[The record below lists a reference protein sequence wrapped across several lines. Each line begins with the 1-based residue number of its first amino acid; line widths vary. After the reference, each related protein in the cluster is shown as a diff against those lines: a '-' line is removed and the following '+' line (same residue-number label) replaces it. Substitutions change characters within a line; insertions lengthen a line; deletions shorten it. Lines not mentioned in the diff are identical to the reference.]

1 MVKTVGK
8 WLKIYEDET
17 SLFLWT
23 VLLFFIIRTASI
35 LFNNFAETA
44 FLKRFGVEYL
54 PIVNVINSISTFFIM
69 AFLTGI
75 MARVSGS
82 RMLSYLFM
90 FCGMSVA
97 CLRLLIPLGFDLIYP
112 LFWIL
117 KAQYEVLLA
126 LVFWN
131 MANDLFNTRQS
142 KRLFPLIT
150 AGGVLGGIIG
160 SFATPSLAKL
170 ISMDNLL
177 FAYLITTMIGAFMVK
192 RMGMK
197 FPSLLVS
204 DKKDKKA
211 KKVTKLS
218 SLVDEFKKIG
228 PLMKE
233 STLVKILILLTLL
246 PNIVI
251 PIINYQF
258 AFAVNET
265 YATQGGMLSF
275 FGYFRG
281 CMNIISLVILLF
293 IGRVYGRWGLPVVLM
308 FHPMNYMLAF
318 LAFLLKF
325 DIVSAMYARVSTTV
339 LRTTMNNPARAV
351 LMGLFPVS
359 YRAVIRPFLRGT
371 VVRIGILIGSG
382 IIMIS
387 EGLFTPRYLSIAAM
401 VFVGGWIATTF
412 FLKKSYPRILLDL
425 ISRNILDL
433 KSLEDKDVGSVFAD
447 KKIQS
452 ELLES
457 FLSSRGN
464 DCLWHAR
471 LLKSQGIT
479 NFDAHILT
487 VLKQNDDK
495 TRIELLS
502 MLSRE
507 TGKEAIP
514 IFREL
519 ADPEKPQLTL
529 ALVQAADRMEPA
541 VSNDFCRELFDA
553 STDPEIQAYA
563 LIGLYR
569 NAPQSHKKTIDSWLM
584 ATDPGERKSGV
595 IAAGESREVSY
606 ISQLKGMLEKEE
618 NAPIFS
624 HILTALHRIGMDD
637 LNNLVQPYLTSEDLK
652 VRLASLDA
660 FEINSDGDIRTVIG
674 RMDDPS
680 EEVFLSAK
688 AKIQT
693 AEYQNPQI
701 LVESLNMPRRKIRDG
716 IFELLETLNIK
727 NLDIFRFARSQVEL
741 CYNHVAEIDALTR
754 LPDTRERDLLV
765 DHLENSKQIQ
775 LENILRVLATE
786 DRSGEMRLIWRGLF
800 SSDARRRSNSL
811 EALDGSLNASLSK
824 ILLPLFEGIPLA
836 DLLRTGRKHFKL
848 AAFDGDRKAL
858 YSYFLEKDDWVTVV
872 LTLYLIEKQGMEGVD
887 FEFLQPLLKSQ
898 NRFVNQMATRA
909 IHAKPHGTVE
919 LEEEMEAQISIPD
932 KILRLKSINIFEG
945 LSVSELAAVASV
957 TEEIDQPAGETVIK
971 EGESGESMYLIISGE
986 VSVIKDAGE
995 TGREEI
1001 ELARIGAGDYFGEMA
1016 LFEDAVRSA
1025 TIRTAEESRFLIL
1038 HKQEFTEIVRE
1049 YPQIA
1054 LHICKALSE
1063 RLRSLHAKVQGLD
1076 K

>member
-1 MVKTVGK
+1 
-8 WLKIYEDET
+8 
-17 SLFLWT
+17 
-23 VLLFFIIRTASI
+23 
-35 LFNNFAETA
+35 
-44 FLKRFGVEYL
+44 
-54 PIVNVINSISTFFIM
+54 
-69 AFLTGI
+69 
-75 MARVSGS
+75 
-82 RMLSYLFM
+82 
-90 FCGMSVA
+90 
-97 CLRLLIPLGFDLIYP
+97 
-112 LFWIL
+112 
-117 KAQYEVLLA
+117 
-126 LVFWN
+126 
-131 MANDLFNTRQS
+131 
-142 KRLFPLIT
+142 
-150 AGGVLGGIIG
+150 
-160 SFATPSLAKL
+160 
-170 ISMDNLL
+170 
-177 FAYLITTMIGAFMVK
+177 MVK
-192 RMGMK
+192 RMGVK
-197 FPSLLVS
+197 FPSLLVT

-211 KKVTKLS
+211 KKVNKLTS
-218 SLVDEFKKIG
+218 MVDEFKKIG

-281 CMNIISLVILLF
+281 FMNIISLVILLF
-293 IGRVYGRWGLPVVLM
+293 VGRVYGRWGLPVVLM

-318 LAFLLKF
+318 LAYLLKF

-339 LRTTMNNPARAV
+339 LRTTMNNPARAI
-351 LMGLFPVS
+351 LMGLFPIS

-401 VFVGGWIATTF
+401 VFVAGWIATTF
-412 FLKKSYPRILLDL
+412 YLKKSYPRILLDL

-457 FLSSRGN
+457 FLAAKGN

-471 LLKSQGIT
+471 LLKSQGIE
-479 NFDAHILT
+479 NFDAQILK
-487 VLKQNDDK
+487 VLRENDDK

-502 MLSRE
+502 MLSAEVGR
-507 TGKEAIP
+507 EAIP
-514 IFREL
+514 AFREL
-519 ADPEKPQLTL
+519 ADPENSQLTL
-529 ALVQAADRMEPA
+529 ALAKAAERMDPA
-541 VSNDFCRELFDA
+541 ISNVFCQELFDA
-553 STDPEIQAYA
+553 STDPEIRAYA
-563 LIGLYR
+563 LVGLYR
-569 NAPQSHKKTIDSWLM
+569 YAPQAHKKIIDSWLIS
-584 ATDPGERKSGV
+584 TDPGERKAGV
-595 IAAGESREVSY
+595 IAAGESREISY
-606 ISQLKGMLEKEE
+606 IPRLKEMLQKEE

-624 HILTALHRIGMDD
+624 HVLTALHRIGTED
-637 LNNLVQPYLTSEDLK
+637 LNELARRYLASKELE
-652 VRLASLDA
+652 VRLAALDA
-660 FEINSDGDIRTVIG
+660 FEINGDDDIRTVIG
-674 RMDDPS
+674 LMDDPS
-680 EEVFLSAK
+680 EEVFLLAK
-688 AKIQT
+688 AKVQT
-693 AEYQNPQI
+693 AEHQNPQV
-701 LVESLNMPRRKIRDG
+701 LVESLNIPRRKIRDG

-727 NLDIFRFARSQVEL
+727 DLDIFRFARSQVEL
-741 CYNHVAEIDALTR
+741 CYNHVAEIDAMTR
-754 LPDTRERDLLV
+754 LPETTERGLLM
-765 DHLENSKQIQ
+765 DHLEGKKQIQ

-786 DRSGEMRLIWRGLF
+786 DRSGEMRLVWRGLF

-811 EALDGSLNASLSK
+811 EALDGLLNAPLSK
-824 ILLPLFEGIPLA
+824 ILIPLFEGIPSGE
-836 DLLRTGRKHFKL
+836 LLKVGKKHFKL
-848 AAFDGDRKAL
+848 ATFDGDRKVL
-858 YSYFLEKDDWVTVV
+858 YSYFLGKDDWVTVV
-872 LTLYLIEKQGMEGVD
+872 LTLNLLEKQGMEEID
-887 FEFLQPLLKSQ
+887 STLLQPLEESE
-898 NRFVNQMATRA
+898 NRFVSQMATRVL
-909 IHAKPHGTVE
+909 HAKPHGTVE
-919 LEEEMEAQISIPD
+919 LEEKMEAQISIPD
-932 KILRLKSINIFEG
+932 KILRLKGINIFEG

-971 EGESGESMYLIISGE
+971 EGEAGESMYLIISGE

-995 TGREEI
+995 AEREEI
-1001 ELARIGAGDYFGEMA
+1001 ELARISAGDYFGEMA

-1025 TIRTAEESRFLIL
+1025 TIRTAEDSRFLIL

>member
-502 MLSRE
+502 ML
-507 TGKEAIP
+507 
-514 IFREL
+514 
-519 ADPEKPQLTL
+519 
-529 ALVQAADRMEPA
+529 
-541 VSNDFCRELFDA
+541 
-553 STDPEIQAYA
+553 
-563 LIGLYR
+563 
-569 NAPQSHKKTIDSWLM
+569 
-584 ATDPGERKSGV
+584 
-595 IAAGESREVSY
+595 
-606 ISQLKGMLEKEE
+606 
-618 NAPIFS
+618 
-624 HILTALHRIGMDD
+624 
-637 LNNLVQPYLTSEDLK
+637 
-652 VRLASLDA
+652 
-660 FEINSDGDIRTVIG
+660 
-674 RMDDPS
+674 
-680 EEVFLSAK
+680 
-688 AKIQT
+688 
-693 AEYQNPQI
+693 
-701 LVESLNMPRRKIRDG
+701 
-716 IFELLETLNIK
+716 
-727 NLDIFRFARSQVEL
+727 
-741 CYNHVAEIDALTR
+741 
-754 LPDTRERDLLV
+754 
-765 DHLENSKQIQ
+765 
-775 LENILRVLATE
+775 
-786 DRSGEMRLIWRGLF
+786 
-800 SSDARRRSNSL
+800 
-811 EALDGSLNASLSK
+811 
-824 ILLPLFEGIPLA
+824 
-836 DLLRTGRKHFKL
+836 
-848 AAFDGDRKAL
+848 
-858 YSYFLEKDDWVTVV
+858 
-872 LTLYLIEKQGMEGVD
+872 
-887 FEFLQPLLKSQ
+887 
-898 NRFVNQMATRA
+898 
-909 IHAKPHGTVE
+909 
-919 LEEEMEAQISIPD
+919 
-932 KILRLKSINIFEG
+932 
-945 LSVSELAAVASV
+945 
-957 TEEIDQPAGETVIK
+957 
-971 EGESGESMYLIISGE
+971 
-986 VSVIKDAGE
+986 
-995 TGREEI
+995 
-1001 ELARIGAGDYFGEMA
+1001 
-1016 LFEDAVRSA
+1016 
-1025 TIRTAEESRFLIL
+1025 
-1038 HKQEFTEIVRE
+1038 
-1049 YPQIA
+1049 
-1054 LHICKALSE
+1054 
-1063 RLRSLHAKVQGLD
+1063 
-1076 K
+1076 

>member
-1 MVKTVGK
+1 MLKTVGK
-8 WLKIYEDET
+8 WLKIYEDER
-17 SLFLWT
+17 SLFFWT
-23 VLLFFIIRTASI
+23 MFLFFIIRTSSI

-54 PIVNVINSISTFFIM
+54 PVVNVINSISTFFVM

-75 MARVSGS
+75 MARMAGS
-82 RMLSYLFM
+82 RMLSRLFI
-90 FCGMSVA
+90 FCGVSVA
-97 CLRLLIPLGFDLIYP
+97 GLRLVIPLGFDLIYP
-112 LFWIL
+112 VLWIL

-170 ISMDNLL
+170 IAMDNLL
-177 FAYLITTMIGAFMVK
+177 FAYLITTIFGAFMVK
-192 RMGMK
+192 RMGTK
-197 FPSLLVS
+197 FPSLLLS
-204 DKKDKKA
+204 DKKEKKT
-211 KKVTKLS
+211 KKVKKRPS
-218 SLVDEFKKIG
+218 VVDEFRKIG

-233 STLVKILILLTLL
+233 STLVKVLILLTLL
-246 PNIVI
+246 PNIAI

-265 YATQGGMLSF
+265 YATQNGMLTF

-281 CMNIISLVILLF
+281 FMNIISLVILLF
-293 IGRVYGRWGLPVVLM
+293 VGRVYNRWGLPVVLM

-339 LRTTMNNPARAV
+339 LRTTMNNPARAI

-382 IIMIS
+382 IIMAS
-387 EGLFTPRYLSIAAM
+387 EGLFEPRYLSIAAM

-412 FLKKSYPRILLDL
+412 FLKKSYPKILLDL

-433 KSLEDKDVGSVFAD
+433 KSLEDKDVGSVFGD

-457 FLSSRGN
+457 FLSSRGS

-471 LLKSQGIT
+471 LLKSQGIE
-479 NFDAHILT
+479 NFDAHILK
-487 VLKQNDDK
+487 VLKENDDK

-502 MLSRE
+502 MLSPE
-507 TGKEAIP
+507 AGKEAISV
-514 IFREL
+514 FREL
-519 ADPEKPQLTL
+519 ADPEKVPLTL
-529 ALVQAADRMEPA
+529 ALVQAADKLDPA
-541 VSNDFCRELFDA
+541 VSNDFCKELFDA
-553 STDPEIQAYA
+553 STDPEIRAYA
-563 LIGLYR
+563 LVGLYR
-569 NAPQSHKKTIDSWLM
+569 HAPQFYKKTIDSWLIS
-584 ATDPGERKSGV
+584 TDPGERKAGV
-595 IAAGESREVSY
+595 IAAGESREISY
-606 ISQLKGMLEKEE
+606 IPQLKEMLEKEE

-624 HILTALHRIGMDD
+624 HILTAFHCIGMGD
-637 LNNLVQPYLTSEDLK
+637 LNDLTKPYLTSEDLK
-652 VRLASLDA
+652 VRLAALDA
-660 FEINSDGDIRTVIG
+660 FGLNSDDDIRTVISL
-674 RMDDPS
+674 MDDSS
-680 EEVFLSAK
+680 EKVFLLAK
-688 AKIQT
+688 TKIQA

-701 LVESLNMPRRKIRDG
+701 LVESLNIPRRKIRDG
-716 IFELLETLNIK
+716 IFELLESLNIK
-727 NLDIFRFARSQVEL
+727 NLDIFRFASSQVER
-741 CYNHVAEIDALTR
+741 CYNHIVEIDALTR
-754 LPDTRERDLLV
+754 LPKSKEKDLLI
-765 DHLENSKQIQ
+765 DHLENKNQIQ

-811 EALDGSLNASLSK
+811 EALEGSLNASLSK
-824 ILLPLFEGIPLA
+824 ILIPLFEGIPT
-836 DLLRTGRKHFKL
+836 DELLKTGRKHFKL
-848 AAFDGDRKAL
+848 AKLDSDGKAL
-858 YSYFLEKDDWVTVV
+858 YPYFLEKKDWVTLV
-872 LTLYLIEKQGMEGVD
+872 LTLCLIEKHGQDGIDPE
-887 FEFLQPLLKSQ
+887 LIKPLEESE
-898 NRFVNQMATRA
+898 NRFVSRMAARA
-909 IHAKPHGTVE
+909 VHAKPHGTVG
-919 LEEEMEAQISIPD
+919 LEEKMEAEISIPD
-932 KILRLKSINIFEG
+932 KILRLKGINIFEG

-986 VSVIKDAGE
+986 VLVIKEAGE
-995 TGREEI
+995 SGKDEI

-1016 LFEDAVRSA
+1016 LFEDTVRSA
-1025 TIRTAEESRFLIL
+1025 TIRTDEESRFLIL

-1054 LHICKALSE
+1054 LHICRALSE

>member
-1 MVKTVGK
+1 
-8 WLKIYEDET
+8 
-17 SLFLWT
+17 
-23 VLLFFIIRTASI
+23 
-35 LFNNFAETA
+35 
-44 FLKRFGVEYL
+44 
-54 PIVNVINSISTFFIM
+54 
-69 AFLTGI
+69 
-75 MARVSGS
+75 
-82 RMLSYLFM
+82 
-90 FCGMSVA
+90 
-97 CLRLLIPLGFDLIYP
+97 
-112 LFWIL
+112 
-117 KAQYEVLLA
+117 
-126 LVFWN
+126 
-131 MANDLFNTRQS
+131 
-142 KRLFPLIT
+142 
-150 AGGVLGGIIG
+150 
-160 SFATPSLAKL
+160 
-170 ISMDNLL
+170 
-177 FAYLITTMIGAFMVK
+177 
-192 RMGMK
+192 
-197 FPSLLVS
+197 
-204 DKKDKKA
+204 
-211 KKVTKLS
+211 
-218 SLVDEFKKIG
+218 
-228 PLMKE
+228 
-233 STLVKILILLTLL
+233 
-246 PNIVI
+246 
-251 PIINYQF
+251 
-258 AFAVNET
+258 
-265 YATQGGMLSF
+265 
-275 FGYFRG
+275 
-281 CMNIISLVILLF
+281 
-293 IGRVYGRWGLPVVLM
+293 
-308 FHPMNYMLAF
+308 
-318 LAFLLKF
+318 
-325 DIVSAMYARVSTTV
+325 
-339 LRTTMNNPARAV
+339 
-351 LMGLFPVS
+351 
-359 YRAVIRPFLRGT
+359 
-371 VVRIGILIGSG
+371 
-382 IIMIS
+382 
-387 EGLFTPRYLSIAAM
+387 
-401 VFVGGWIATTF
+401 
-412 FLKKSYPRILLDL
+412 
-425 ISRNILDL
+425 
-433 KSLEDKDVGSVFAD
+433 
-447 KKIQS
+447 
-452 ELLES
+452 
-457 FLSSRGN
+457 
-464 DCLWHAR
+464 
-471 LLKSQGIT
+471 
-479 NFDAHILT
+479 
-487 VLKQNDDK
+487 
-495 TRIELLS
+495 
-502 MLSRE
+502 
-507 TGKEAIP
+507 
-514 IFREL
+514 
-519 ADPEKPQLTL
+519 
-529 ALVQAADRMEPA
+529 
-541 VSNDFCRELFDA
+541 
-553 STDPEIQAYA
+553 PEIRAYA

-584 ATDPGERKSGV
+584 AADPGERKSGV

-606 ISQLKGMLEKEE
+606 IPQLKGMLEKEE

-637 LNNLVQPYLTSEDLK
+637 LNNLAQPYLTSEDLK

-680 EEVFLSAK
+680 EEVFLPAK

-701 LVESLNMPRRKIRDG
+701 LVESLNIPRRKIRDG

-811 EALDGSLNASLSK
+811 EALDGSLNVSLSK

-836 DLLRTGRKHFKL
+836 DLLRTGGKHFKL

-887 FEFLQPLLKSQ
+887 SEFLLPLLKSQ
-898 NRFVNQMATRA
+898 NRFVSQMATRA

-1054 LHICKALSE
+1054 LHICRALSE

>member
-54 PIVNVINSISTFFIM
+54 PIVNVINSVSTFFIM

-90 FCGMSVA
+90 FCGTSVA

-177 FAYLITTMIGAFMVK
+177 FAYLITTIIGAFMVK

-246 PNIVI
+246 PNIAI

-371 VVRIGILIGSG
+371 VVRIGVLIGSG

-471 LLKSQGIT
+471 LLKSQGIE

-514 IFREL
+514 VFREL

-529 ALVQAADRMEPA
+529 AIVQAADRMNPA
-541 VSNDFCRELFDA
+541 VSNAFCKEIFDA

-606 ISQLKGMLEKEE
+606 IPQLKGMLEKEE

-680 EEVFLSAK
+680 EEVFLPAK

-701 LVESLNMPRRKIRDG
+701 LVESLNIPRRKIRDG

-887 FEFLQPLLKSQ
+887 FGFLQPLLKSQ
-898 NRFVNQMATRA
+898 NRFVSQMATRA

-957 TEEIDQPAGETVIK
+957 TEEIEQPAGETVIK

>member
-1 MVKTVGK
+1 M
-8 WLKIYEDET
+8 
-17 SLFLWT
+17 
-23 VLLFFIIRTASI
+23 
-35 LFNNFAETA
+35 
-44 FLKRFGVEYL
+44 
-54 PIVNVINSISTFFIM
+54 
-69 AFLTGI
+69 
-75 MARVSGS
+75 
-82 RMLSYLFM
+82 
-90 FCGMSVA
+90 
-97 CLRLLIPLGFDLIYP
+97 
-112 LFWIL
+112 
-117 KAQYEVLLA
+117 LLA

-177 FAYLITTMIGAFMVK
+177 FAYLFTTMIGAFMVK
-192 RMGMK
+192 RMGIK

-204 DKKDKKA
+204 EKKDKKA
-211 KKVTKLS
+211 KKVNKLTAV
-218 SLVDEFKKIG
+218 VDEFKKIG

-258 AFAVNET
+258 AYAVNET
-265 YATQGGMLSF
+265 YATQGGMLTF

-281 CMNIISLVILLF
+281 FMNIISLVILLF
-293 IGRVYGRWGLPVVLM
+293 VGRVYGRWGLPVVLM

-339 LRTTMNNPARAV
+339 LRTTMNNPARAI

-371 VVRIGILIGSG
+371 VVRIGVLIGSG

-401 VFVGGWIATTF
+401 IFVGIWIGTTF
-412 FLKKSYPRILLDL
+412 FLKKSYPKILLDL

-457 FLSSRGN
+457 FLAAHGN

-471 LLKSQGIT
+471 LLKSQGIE
-479 NFDAHILT
+479 NFDAQILK
-487 VLKQNDDK
+487 VLRQNDDK

-507 TGKEAIP
+507 VGKDAIP
-514 IFREL
+514 LFREL
-519 ADPEKPQLTL
+519 ADQKNPQLTL
-529 ALVQAADRMEPA
+529 ALVKAADRMDPA
-541 VSNDFCRELFDA
+541 VSNDFCSEIFEG
-553 STDPEIQAYA
+553 STDPEIRAYA
-563 LIGLYR
+563 LVGLYR
-569 NAPQSHKKTIDSWLM
+569 YAPQAHKKRIDSWLVS
-584 ATDPGERKSGV
+584 TDSGDRKAGA

-606 ISQLKGMLEKEE
+606 IPRLKDMLQNEE
-618 NAPIFS
+618 NGSFFS
-624 HILTALHRIGMDD
+624 YILTALHRIGTED
-637 LNNLVQPYLTSEDLK
+637 LNILVRAYLTSKKPE
-652 VRLASLDA
+652 VRLAALDA
-660 FEINSDGDIRTVIG
+660 FEINGDDDIRTVIG
-674 RMDDPS
+674 LMDDPS
-680 EEVFLSAK
+680 EEVFLLAK

-693 AEYQNPQI
+693 AEHQNAQV
-701 LVESLNMPRRKIRDG
+701 LVESLNIPRRKIRDG
-716 IFELLETLNIK
+716 IFELLEALNIK
-727 NLDIFRFARSQVEL
+727 DLDIFRFARSQVEL

-754 LPDTRERDLLV
+754 LPESTERDLLV
-765 DHLENSKQIQ
+765 DHLENKKQIQ

-811 EALDGSLNASLSK
+811 EALDGSVNASLSK
-824 ILLPLFEGIPLA
+824 ILIPLFEGIPLTE
-836 DLLRTGRKHFKL
+836 LLKAGRKHFKL
-848 AAFDGDRKAL
+848 VSFEGGRKAL
-858 YSYFLEKDDWVTVV
+858 YSYFLEKDDWVTRV
-872 LTLYLIEKQGMEGVD
+872 LTLYLIEKQGMEGLD
-887 FEFLQPLLKSQ
+887 PEFILPLEGSE
-898 NRFVNQMATRA
+898 NRFVSQMATRA

-919 LEEEMEAQISIPD
+919 LEEEVEEQISIPD
-932 KILRLKSINIFEG
+932 KILRLKGINIFEG

-957 TEEIDQPAGETVIK
+957 TEEIDQPAGETVIR
-971 EGESGESMYLIISGE
+971 EGESGDSMYLIISGE
-986 VSVIKDAGE
+986 VLVIKEAGE
-995 TGREEI
+995 TGKEEI

-1016 LFEDAVRSA
+1016 LFEDAARSA

>member
-1 MVKTVGK
+1 MLKTVGR
-8 WLKIYEDET
+8 WLKIYEDEK
-17 SLFLWT
+17 SLFFWT

-54 PIVNVINSISTFFIM
+54 PVVNVINSISTFFVM

-75 MARVSGS
+75 MARMAGS
-82 RMLSYLFM
+82 RMLSRLFI
-90 FCGMSVA
+90 FCGVSVA
-97 CLRLLIPLGFDLIYP
+97 GLRLLIPLGFDLIYP

-170 ISMDNLL
+170 IDMDNLL
-177 FAYLITTMIGAFMVK
+177 FAYLITTLIGAFMVK
-192 RMGMK
+192 RMGIK

-204 DKKDKKA
+204 DKKEKKT
-211 KKVTKLS
+211 KKVKKRPS
-218 SLVDEFKKIG
+218 VVEEFKKIG

-233 STLVKILILLTLL
+233 STLVKVLILLTLL
-246 PNIVI
+246 PNIAI

-265 YATQGGMLSF
+265 YATQNGMLTF

-293 IGRVYGRWGLPVVLM
+293 VGRVYGRWGLPVVLM

-325 DIVSAMYARVSTTV
+325 DIISAMYARVSTTV
-339 LRTTMNNPARAV
+339 LRTTMNNPARAI
-351 LMGLFPVS
+351 LMGLFPIS

-382 IIMIS
+382 IIMAS
-387 EGLFTPRYLSIAAM
+387 EGLFAPRYLSIAAM

-412 FLKKSYPRILLDL
+412 FLKKSYPKILLDL

-433 KSLEDKDVGSVFAD
+433 KSLEDKDIGNVFAD

-464 DCLWHAR
+464 DCLWHAQ
-471 LLKSQGIT
+471 LLKSQGIE
-479 NFDAHILT
+479 NFDAQILT
-487 VLKQNDDK
+487 VLKENDDK

-502 MLSRE
+502 MLSPDA
-507 TGKEAIP
+507 GKEAISL
-514 IFREL
+514 FKEL
-519 ADPEKPQLTL
+519 ADPEKPELTL
-529 ALVQAADRMEPA
+529 ALVQAADRLD
-541 VSNDFCRELFDA
+541 SGISKDFCKELFDV
-553 STDPEIQAYA
+553 STDPEIRAYA
-563 LIGLYR
+563 LVGLYR
-569 NAPQSHKKTIDSWLM
+569 NAPQTYKETIDAWLT
-584 ATDPGERKSGV
+584 AADTGKRKAGV

-606 ISQLKGMLEKEE
+606 IPQLKGMLEKEE

-624 HILTALHRIGMDD
+624 YILTAFHRIGTED
-637 LNNLVQPYLTSEDLK
+637 LNDLAKPHLASRELK
-652 VRLASLDA
+652 VRLAALDA
-660 FEINSDGDIRTVIG
+660 FELNSDDDIRTVISL
-674 RMDDPS
+674 MDDPA
-680 EEVFLSAK
+680 EEIFLLAK
-688 AKIQT
+688 SKIQT
-693 AEYQNPQI
+693 AEHQNPQI
-701 LVESLNMPRRKIRDG
+701 LVESLNIPRRKIREG
-716 IFELLETLNIK
+716 IFELLESLNIK
-727 NLDIFRFARSQVEL
+727 NLDIFRFASAQVEQ
-741 CYNHVAEIDALTR
+741 CYTHIVEIDALTQ
-754 LPDTRERDLLV
+754 LPETKERDLLI
-765 DHLENSKQIQ
+765 DHLENKKEIQ
-775 LENILRVLATE
+775 KENILRVLATE

-811 EALDGSLNASLSK
+811 EALDGTLNASLSK
-824 ILLPLFEGIPLA
+824 MLIPLYEGIPTA
-836 DLLRTGRKHFKL
+836 ELLRTGRKHFKL
-848 AAFDGDRKAL
+848 VKLGSNRKAL
-858 YSYFLEKDDWVTVV
+858 YSYFIEKDDWVTVV
-872 LTLYLIEKQGMEGVD
+872 LTLYIIEKQGLEEGAS
-887 FEFLQPLLKSQ
+887 ELLKPLEKSE
-898 NRFVNQMATRA
+898 NRFVSLMAKRA
-909 IHAKPHGTVE
+909 THAKPHGTVE
-919 LEEEMEAQISIPD
+919 MEEEMEAEISIPD
-932 KILRLKSINIFEG
+932 KILRLKGINIFEG

-986 VSVIKDAGE
+986 VSVIKEAGE
-995 TGREEI
+995 TGREDI

-1025 TIRTAEESRFLIL
+1025 TIRTDEESRFLIL

-1054 LHICKALSE
+1054 LHICRALSE
-1063 RLRSLHAKVQGLD
+1063 RLRSLHAKVQGMD

>member
-1 MVKTVGK
+1 
-8 WLKIYEDET
+8 
-17 SLFLWT
+17 
-23 VLLFFIIRTASI
+23 
-35 LFNNFAETA
+35 
-44 FLKRFGVEYL
+44 
-54 PIVNVINSISTFFIM
+54 
-69 AFLTGI
+69 
-75 MARVSGS
+75 
-82 RMLSYLFM
+82 
-90 FCGMSVA
+90 
-97 CLRLLIPLGFDLIYP
+97 
-112 LFWIL
+112 
-117 KAQYEVLLA
+117 
-126 LVFWN
+126 
-131 MANDLFNTRQS
+131 
-142 KRLFPLIT
+142 
-150 AGGVLGGIIG
+150 
-160 SFATPSLAKL
+160 
-170 ISMDNLL
+170 MDNLL
-177 FAYLITTMIGAFMVK
+177 FAYLITTMIGAFMVN
-192 RMGMK
+192 RMGVK

-211 KKVTKLS
+211 KKVGKLTS
-218 SLVDEFKKIG
+218 MVDEFKKIG

-258 AFAVNET
+258 AYAVNET
-265 YATQGGMLSF
+265 YATQGGMLTF

-293 IGRVYGRWGLPVVLM
+293 VGRVYGRWGLPVVLM

-339 LRTTMNNPARAV
+339 LRTTMNNPARAI

-371 VVRIGILIGSG
+371 VVRIGVLIGSG
-382 IIMIS
+382 IIMVS
-387 EGLFTPRYLSIAAM
+387 EGLFSTRYLSIAAM

-433 KSLEDKDVGSVFAD
+433 KSLEDKDVSSVFAD

-452 ELLES
+452 RLLES

-464 DCLWHAR
+464 DCLWNAR
-471 LLKSQGIT
+471 LLKAQGIE
-479 NFDAHILT
+479 NFDAHILK

-495 TRIELLS
+495 TRMELLS
-502 MLSRE
+502 MLSSE
-507 TGKEAIP
+507 VGEEAIP
-514 IFREL
+514 VFRAL
-519 ADPEKPQLTL
+519 ADPEKLQLTL
-529 ALVQAADRMEPA
+529 ALVLAADRMDPA
-541 VSNDFCRELFDA
+541 VSNDFCKEVFEA
-553 STDPEIQAYA
+553 STDPEIRAYA
-563 LIGLYR
+563 LVGLYR
-569 NAPQSHKKTIDSWLM
+569 YAPQAHKKIMDSWLI
-584 ATDPGERKSGV
+584 AADPDERKAGV
-595 IAAGESREVSY
+595 IAAGESREISY
-606 ISQLKGMLEKEE
+606 IAPLKEMLQKDE

-624 HILTALHRIGMDD
+624 YVLTALRRIGAED
-637 LNNLVQPYLTSEDLK
+637 LNKLARAFLVSKELK
-652 VRLASLDA
+652 VRLAALDA
-660 FEINSDGDIRTVIG
+660 FEINSDDDIRTVIG
-674 RMDDPS
+674 LMDDPS
-680 EEVFLSAK
+680 EEVFLLAK
-688 AKIQT
+688 AKIQG
-693 AEYQNPQI
+693 AEHQNPQV
-701 LVESLNMPRRKIRDG
+701 LVESLNIPRRKIRDG

-727 NLDIFRFARSQVEL
+727 DLDIFRFARSQVEL

-754 LPDTRERDLLV
+754 LPETGERALLI
-765 DHLENSKQIQ
+765 DHLENKKQIQ

-824 ILLPLFEGIPLA
+824 ILIPLFEGIPLA
-836 DLLRTGRKHFKL
+836 DLLKAGKKHFKL
-848 AAFDGDRKAL
+848 TTFDGDRKAL

-887 FEFLQPLLKSQ
+887 LKFLQPLEESE
-898 NRFVNQMATRA
+898 NRFVSQMATRA
-909 IHAKPHGTVE
+909 IHAKSHGTVE

-932 KILRLKSINIFEG
+932 KILRLKGINIFEG

-986 VSVIKDAGE
+986 VTVIKEAGE
-995 TGREEI
+995 AGKEEI
-1001 ELARIGAGDYFGEMA
+1001 ELARISAGDYFGEMA

-1025 TIRTAEESRFLIL
+1025 TIRTAEDSRFLIL

-1054 LHICKALSE
+1054 LHICRALSE

>member
-1 MVKTVGK
+1 MVKAVGK
-8 WLKIYEDET
+8 WLKIYEDEA
-17 SLFLWT
+17 SLFFWT

-44 FLKRFGVEYL
+44 FLKRYGVQYL
-54 PIVNVINSISTFFIM
+54 PVVNVINSISTFFIM

-75 MARVSGS
+75 MAKVAGS
-82 RMLSYLFM
+82 RMLSRLFM
-90 FCGMSVA
+90 FCGISVA
-97 CLRLLIPLGFDLIYP
+97 CLRLVIPLGYDLIYP
-112 LFWIL
+112 LLWIL

-177 FAYLITTMIGAFMVK
+177 FAYLITTMIGAFMVN
-192 RMGMK
+192 RMGVK

-211 KKVTKLS
+211 KKVGKLTS
-218 SLVDEFKKIG
+218 MVDEFKKIG

-233 STLVKILILLTLL
+233 STLVKVLILLTLL

-258 AFAVNET
+258 AYAVNET
-265 YATQGGMLSF
+265 YATQGGMLTF

-293 IGRVYGRWGLPVVLM
+293 VGRVYGRWGLPVVLM

-318 LAFLLKF
+318 LAYLLKF

-351 LMGLFPVS
+351 LMGLFPIS

-371 VVRIGILIGSG
+371 VVRIGVLIGSG
-382 IIMIS
+382 IIMLS

-412 FLKKSYPRILLDL
+412 YLKKSYPRILLDL

-433 KSLEDKDVGSVFAD
+433 KSLEDKDVSSVFAD

-452 ELLES
+452 QLLES
-457 FLSSRGN
+457 FLSSQGN
-464 DCLWHAR
+464 DCLWNAR
-471 LLKSQGIT
+471 LLKAQGIE
-479 NFDAHILT
+479 NFDAHILK

-495 TRIELLS
+495 TRMELLS
-502 MLSRE
+502 MLSSE
-507 TGKEAIP
+507 VGKEAIP
-514 IFREL
+514 VFREL
-519 ADPEKPQLTL
+519 ADPEKPRLTL
-529 ALVQAADRMEPA
+529 ALVLAANRMDPR
-541 VSNDFCRELFDA
+541 VSNDFCREIFEA
-553 STDPEIQAYA
+553 STDSEIRAYA
-563 LIGLYR
+563 LVGLYR
-569 NAPQSHKKTIDSWLM
+569 YAPQAHKKMIDSWLI
-584 ATDPGERKSGV
+584 AADPDERKAGV
-595 IAAGESREVSY
+595 IAAGESREISY
-606 ISQLKGMLEKEE
+606 IPRLKEMLEKEE

-624 HILTALHRIGMDD
+624 YVLTALHRIGTED
-637 LNNLVQPYLTSEDLK
+637 LNKLVQAFLVSKDLK
-652 VRLASLDA
+652 VRLAALDA
-660 FEINSDGDIRTVIG
+660 FEINSDVDIRTVIG
-674 RMDDPS
+674 LMDDSS
-680 EEVFLSAK
+680 EEVFLLAK
-688 AKIQT
+688 AKIQG
-693 AEYQNPQI
+693 AEYQNPQV
-701 LVESLNMPRRKIRDG
+701 LVESLNIPRRKIRDG

-727 NLDIFRFARSQVEL
+727 DLDIFRFARSQVEL
-741 CYNHVAEIDALTR
+741 CYHHVAEIDALTR
-754 LPDTRERDLLV
+754 LPETRERALLI
-765 DHLENSKQIQ
+765 DHLENKKQIQ

-824 ILLPLFEGIPLA
+824 ILIPLFEGIPLSE
-836 DLLRTGRKHFKL
+836 LLKAGKKHFKL
-848 AAFDGDRKAL
+848 ATFDGDRKAL
-858 YSYFLEKDDWVTVV
+858 YSHFLEKDDWVTVV
-872 LTLYLIEKQGMEGVD
+872 LTLYLIEKQGAEGMD
-887 FEFLQPLLKSQ
+887 LKFLEPFEESK
-898 NRFVNQMATRA
+898 NKFVSQMATRA
-909 IHAKPHGTVE
+909 IHAKPLGTVE
-919 LEEEMEAQISIPD
+919 LEEEVEEQISIPD
-932 KILRLKSINIFEG
+932 KILRLKGINIFEG

-986 VSVIKDAGE
+986 VSVIKEAGE
-995 TGREEI
+995 AGKEEI
-1001 ELARIGAGDYFGEMA
+1001 ELARISAGDYFGEMA